1 MAMKLKLK
9 VLWLPNL
16 LGFALDWEG
25 MQSSFPATQYYF
37 WPRTEAWDQL
47 KLELDSKFLV
57 TEEEKI
63 KILNFITE
71 IMNFWLE
78 NKQATQ
84 KKIYSSGVEF
94 VEIQDY

>member
-84 KKIYSSGVEF
+84 QKNYSSGVEF